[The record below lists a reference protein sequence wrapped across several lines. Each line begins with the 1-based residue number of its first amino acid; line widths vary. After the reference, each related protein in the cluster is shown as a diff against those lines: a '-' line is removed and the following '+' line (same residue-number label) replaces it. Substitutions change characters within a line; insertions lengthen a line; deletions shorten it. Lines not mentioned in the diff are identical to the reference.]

1 MAYPKS
7 LEYDKYIK
15 SQLRLTATEVDN
27 KIRVNRFLYFDYSDD
42 YKNVELMIEEW
53 PIFYH
58 HNYCI
63 SVLF

>member
-58 HNYCI
+58 HKYCI